1 MNIHTVTVIIVNWNG
16 KRLLQECL
24 ECLEQ
29 QTYRD
34 FAVVVVDNGSTDG
47 SVDWVKD
54 RFPDVQVIP
63 LDKNYGFCLA
73 NNIALKEAGSEY
85 AALLNND
92 AMAHKDWLARLVA
105 AMEANPAAG
114 FASSKFL
121 YYDHPDTIDRAGD
134 GYTRAGVASL
144 RGRGAN
150 ARQYGRM
157 EWIFGACGGAS
168 IYRTRM
174 LQEIGYFDPDFFIIH
189 EDVDLSFRAQLRGY
203 RCLYVNE
210 AVVFHRASSSI
221 GYDSPVS
228 VYYGHRNLEWVY
240 LKNMPPGLVV
250 KTLIPH
256 VIYVLV
262 SFGFFLMRGQ
272 IRPFLRAK
280 RDALKGWR
288 LMIKHRQSIQN
299 EKIVSDRYLWKLFE
313 KEFFFPRLLHRLH
326 KRRESY

>member
-1 MNIHTVTVIIVNWNG
+1 MNIPMVTVIIVNWNG
-16 KRLLQECL
+16 KSLLQECL
-24 ECLEQ
+24 ESLEQ

-34 FAVVVVDNGSTDG
+34 FSVVVVDNGSVDG
-47 SVDWVKD
+47 SVACVKQG
-54 RFPDVQVIP
+54 FPDVHVVS
-63 LDKNYGFCLA
+63 LNKNYGFCLA
-73 NNIALKEAGSEY
+73 NNIALKEANSEY
-85 AALLNND
+85 VALLNND
-92 AMAHKDWLARLVA
+92 AMAHKDWLAHLVA
-105 AMEANPAAG
+105 AMEQNPAAG
-114 FASSKFL
+114 LATSKFL
-121 YYDHPDTIDRAGD
+121 YYDQPNMIDRAGD

-144 RGRGAN
+144 RGRGEN

-168 IYRTRM
+168 IYRTQM
-174 LQEIGYFDPDFFIIH
+174 LKEIGYFDPDFFIIH

-203 RCLYVNE
+203 RCLYVNK

-240 LKNMPPGLVV
+240 LKNMTSGLIL

-262 SFGFFLMRGQ
+262 SFGFFLIRGQ
-272 IRPFLRAK
+272 TRPFLRAK

-288 LMIKHRQSIQN
+288 QMVRRRQSIQN
-299 EKIVSDRYLWKLFE
+299 EKVVSDRYLWGLFE
-313 KEFFFPRLLHRLH
+313 KELFFPRLLHRLN
-326 KRRESY
+326 KKRESY